1 MPLDLKK
8 LQNVDPLKRLVE
20 KQTEQA
26 EFSPMDPPDV
36 YQPPA
41 LDPVPYEEMPPV
53 LRQFMDEHRVCLD
66 ELKRLEEVIARYKT
80 VGMKPESEKES
91 GFSRFFR
98 FFDENIVQHNLKEEK
113 ILFPTLQKHLMKNGE
128 HSKGPVPKT
137 AVDMLEDDHSKLL
150 QLAAVTFNFLGLAPR
165 LPDAASRAVTL
176 DAALEQARSLV
187 EALRLHIFREDNVIF
202 PLAVKYLSPEELK
215 AMNRQLSKFKA

>member
-8 LQNVDPLKRLVE
+8 LQNVDPLKRIVE

-26 EFSPMDPPDV
+26 EFSPMDPPDAFR
-36 YQPPA
+36 PPA
-41 LDPVPYEEMPPV
+41 LDPVPYEKMPPV

-66 ELKRLEEVIARYKT
+66 ELKRLEEVIAHYKT
-80 VGMKPESEKES
+80 AGMKPESENKS

-113 ILFPTLQKHLMKNGE
+113 ILFPMLQAHLLKNGE
-128 HSKGPVPKT
+128 HSKGAVPKT

-202 PLAVKYLSPEELK
+202 PLAVKYLSEEELA
-215 AMNRQLSKFKA
+215 AMNGQLSEFKS